1 MSLENPVR
9 TLNVEVARKIAAG
22 EVIDRPNAI
31 VRELMDN
38 AIDSGAT
45 KIIVEISGGGI
56 EKIRI
61 IDNGCGMTKED
72 LQNCARPHA
81 TSKISTEVDLMNLT
95 TLGFRGE
102 ALASIAAVARLS
114 IISGGFKMRASVTE
128 DHIIEEVPQT
138 EGTIVQSEGLFE
150 NFPARR
156 QFLKRAGTE
165 ALMCKNTFI
174 EKALARPDIAFKFIQ
189 DGETK
194 LDLPENQS
202 LKDRFCMACSYKEPS
217 ELFYQ
222 LENSSIDGD
231 WSFSVVIGEPAV
243 SRTNKKEIFIYTNGR
258 RIQEYALVQAVE
270 YGGQGF
276 FPNGTYPVAAVFINI
291 RPDLI
296 DFNIHPAKRE
306 ARFYDISSVHHGLSS
321 TLKAF
326 FMQYTRE
333 NFESNLQAD
342 EINQNFLF
350 ELNKNKIEN
359 DSQQNQNNDS
369 ISDAKT
375 FSNNANYDFNSLSNV
390 SNQTNNQTENQIEE
404 KSENYK
410 KHISYKTP
418 VESSHTFSDFRSQYL
433 GIKNTTSGANQSE
446 AKSFEKRFD
455 FNLMENVSKT
465 TNLQTFSQNDFSRTV
480 QEKTESSENQNNQIN
495 KNSDSNIKFLG
506 SCLGTFLLAQKDDY
520 LFVIDQHAAHERIL
534 FDRIISS
541 QGDAPRQQLLIPYK
555 IKTESKSQDN
565 QLLKLK
571 ERLCNIGFEINQVSE
586 GNWEISTTP
595 DRWTGTEYDLKT
607 LLFVKQV
614 EPEQI
619 IRAIAAMTAC
629 KAAVKDGYV
638 LDDITAEKL
647 VKQAFTLEDPHCPH
661 GRPIYTVFSREKLFE
676 LVKRT

>member
-359 DSQQNQNNDS
+359 DS

-390 SNQTNNQTENQIEE
+390 ANQTNNQTENQIEE
-404 KSENYK
+404 NSENYK

-418 VESSHTFSDFRSQYL
+418 VESSHAFSDFRSQYL
-433 GIKNTTSGANQSE
+433 GIKNATSGTNQSE
-446 AKSFEKRFD
+446 AKSFETRFN
-455 FNLMENVSKT
+455 FNSMENVSKA
-465 TNLQTFSQNDFSRTV
+465 TNLQNFSQNDFSTPV
-480 QEKTESSENQNNQIN
+480 QEKTESIENQNNQN
-495 KNSDSNIKFLG
+495 CDSNIKFLG
-506 SCLGTFLLAQKDDY
+506 CCLGTFLLAQKDDC

-571 ERLCNIGFEINQVSE
+571 DRLCNIGFEINQVSE

>member
-31 VRELMDN
+31 VRELIDN

-375 FSNNANYDFNSLSNV
+375 FSNNAYYDFNSLSNV
-390 SNQTNNQTENQIEE
+390 SNQTENQIEE
-404 KSENYK
+404 NSENYK

-446 AKSFEKRFD
+446 AKSFETRFN
-455 FNLMENVSKT
+455 FNSMENVSKA

-480 QEKTESSENQNNQIN
+480 QEKTESSENQIN

-506 SCLGTFLLAQKDDY
+506 SCLGTFLLAQKDDC